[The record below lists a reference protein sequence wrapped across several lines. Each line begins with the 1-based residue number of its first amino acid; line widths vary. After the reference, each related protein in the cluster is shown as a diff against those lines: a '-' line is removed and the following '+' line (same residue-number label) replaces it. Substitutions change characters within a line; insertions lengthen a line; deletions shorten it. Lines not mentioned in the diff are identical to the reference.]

1 MLERCSLNVP
11 AVYAMVIAVK
21 CALLTLCLAASA
33 RAGEKW
39 QPVRPTGEP
48 IPVTAS
54 QLLNGECDYKFVRL
68 TGTIRDLVHDEL
80 NPRFRFFIIDS
91 GAETVYAPTRTI
103 TESDEVLKR
112 RLVGAEVSVVGSCD
126 RSIPGA
132 SFRHQLRRTRY
143 IWNLDDIRVMR
154 PAPKDPFDVEEVGRL
169 VDCRPSEI
177 PRLGRRKASG
187 RVLAVWGRRQALMR
201 TRTGEPMRLELDEG
215 ALPAVGE
222 FVEAVGIPESD
233 FFRINLV
240 RASWRPMTAFP
251 VADEQPVAE
260 TSARTLLTDEAGHSA
275 VKPDYH
281 GRLIR
286 LQGIVRS
293 LPSGEDGR
301 LYLADGDFL
310 VPVDVGAVSDAF
322 AGLAVGC
329 RLAVTGVC
337 VMNVEG
343 WRPTAVFPRIEGFT
357 LVPRTADDIAVLA
370 WPSWWTAGRFVL
382 VVCVLL
388 AALVGFFL
396 WNASLQ
402 RIARRRGHELYRAQI
417 AKTASDLRIGERTRL
432 AVELHDAISQN
443 LTGVSLHIGAATNF
457 IRSGSRDDAVR
468 QLGIATAVLDSCR
481 GELRNCIWDLRNGSL
496 DGVNMDAAI
505 RSALAPYVGDTH
517 LVVRFS
523 IRRARISDN
532 TAHVLIQIVREL
544 AANAIR
550 HGKAQSVWVAGA
562 TEGRLLRFS
571 VTDDGTGFDPA
582 ARPGI
587 AEGHY
592 GLQGIRERLRP
603 FGGTLVFKPTGGG
616 AKAVVEMTLP
626 EEELTAWCAK
636 TSLAELVE

>member
-11 AVYAMVIAVK
+11 AVYAMAIAVK

-39 QPVRPTGEP
+39 QPVRPDVEP
-48 IPVTAS
+48 VSVTATD
-54 QLLNGECDYKFVRL
+54 LLDGKCDWKFVRL

-80 NPRFRFFIIDS
+80 NPQFRFFVIDS

-103 TESDEVLKR
+103 TESDEDLRR
-112 RLVGAEVSVVGSCD
+112 RLVGAEVSVAGTCD

-132 SFRHQLRRTRY
+132 SFRHQLRRTLY
-143 IWNLDDIRVMR
+143 IWRTDDIRVIR
-154 PAPKDPFDVEEVGRL
+154 PAPKDPFDVEELGDL
-169 VDCRPSEI
+169 ANCRPSEI
-177 PRLGRRKASG
+177 PRLGRRRASG
-187 RVLAVWGRRQALMR
+187 CVLAVWGGRQALVR
-201 TRTGEPMRLELDEG
+201 RRAGDVMRLEIAEG
-215 ALPAVGE
+215 MLPAVGD
-222 FVEAVGIPESD
+222 FVEAVGTPESD

-240 RASWRPMTAFP
+240 RAAWRFAAAFP
-251 VADEQPVAE
+251 VADEPPVDV
-260 TSARTLLTDEAGHSA
+260 SARMLLTDESGRPAA
-275 VKPDYH
+275 KPDYH
-281 GRLIR
+281 GRLVR
-286 LQGIVRS
+286 LEGVVRS
-293 LPSGEDGR
+293 LPSGEERR

-310 VPVDVGAVSDAF
+310 VPVDASAVPNATG
-322 AGLAVGC
+322 GLVLGC

-382 VVCVLL
+382 VVSVLL

-402 RIARRRGHELYRAQI
+402 RLARRRGHELYRAQI
-417 AKTASDLRIGERTRL
+417 AKTSSDLRIGERTRL

-496 DGVNMDAAI
+496 DGVNMDTAI

-626 EEELTAWCAK
+626 EEELTA
-636 TSLAELVE
+636 

>member
-1 MLERCSLNVP
+1 MERCSLNVP
-11 AVYAMVIAVK
+11 AVYAMAIAVK

-132 SFRHQLRRTRY
+132 SFRHQLRRTLY
-143 IWNLDDIRVMR
+143 IWNLDDIRVVR

-240 RASWRPMTAFP
+240 RAVWRFAAAFP
-251 VADEQPVAE
+251 IADEPPVGV
-260 TSARTLLTDEAGHSA
+260 SARMLLTDESGRPAA
-275 VKPDYH
+275 KPDYH

-343 WRPTAVFPRIEGFT
+343 WRPTAVFPRIDGFT
-357 LVPRTADDIAVLA
+357 LVPRTADDLA
-370 WPSWWTAGRFVL
+370 ILSRPSWWTAGRL
-382 VVCVLL
+382 IAVVCVLV
-388 AALVGFFL
+388 AALVGVFL

-402 RIARRRGHELYRAQI
+402 RLARRRGRELYRAQI
-417 AKTASDLRIGERTRL
+417 SKTVSELRIGERTRL
-432 AVELHDAISQN
+432 AVELHDTISQN
-443 LTGVSLHIGAATNF
+443 LTGISLQIGAATNF
-457 IRSGSRDDAVR
+457 IRKGVQDRAIS
-468 QLGIATAVLDSCR
+468 QLGIAASALDSCR
-481 GELRNCIWDLRNGSL
+481 NELRNCIWDLRNGSL
-496 DGVNMDAAI
+496 DGVGMDTAI

-523 IRRARISDN
+523 VRRSLVSDN
-532 TAHVLIQIVREL
+532 TAHALIQIVREL

-550 HGKAQSVWVAGA
+550 HGRAQSVWVAGA
-562 TEGRLLRFS
+562 AEGRILRFS
-571 VTDDGTGFDPA
+571 VTDDGTGFDVA
-582 ARPGI
+582 ASPGV
-587 AEGHY
+587 AEGHF
-592 GLQGIRERLRP
+592 GLQGIRERLKP
-603 FGGTLVFKPTGGG
+603 FGGTLDFERVAGGG
-616 AKAVVEMTLP
+616 TRAVVSLTLP
-626 EEELTAWCAK
+626 EEGET
-636 TSLAELVE
+636 T